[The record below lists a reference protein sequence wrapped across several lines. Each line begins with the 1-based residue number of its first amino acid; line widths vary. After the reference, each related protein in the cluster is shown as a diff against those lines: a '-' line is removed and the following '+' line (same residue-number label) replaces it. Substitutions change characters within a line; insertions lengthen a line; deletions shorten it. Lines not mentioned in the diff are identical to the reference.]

1 MLRQGHQGMKRKR
14 KQKIKKQEARS
25 KNTKNIQLL
34 FIGLILRTVLSILI
48 QALSCDN

>member
-1 MLRQGHQGMKRKR
+1 MLRQGHQGMKRKE
-14 KQKIKKQEARS
+14 KESKKIKKQKYKKIYIE
-25 KNTKNIQLL
+25 LL